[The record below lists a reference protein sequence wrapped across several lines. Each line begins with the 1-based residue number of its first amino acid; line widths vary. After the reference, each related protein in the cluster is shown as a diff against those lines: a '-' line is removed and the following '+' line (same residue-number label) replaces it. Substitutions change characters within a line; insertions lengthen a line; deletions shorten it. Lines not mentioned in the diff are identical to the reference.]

1 METEST
7 RQQKVGRL
15 IQKEIG
21 DILLKEGSELVK
33 GVMVTV
39 TAARVSPDLSYAK
52 VYFSIFPFSKN
63 PEVMQKLNA
72 ANKQI
77 RGALGNRVKM
87 QLRIIPAL
95 AFFLDD
101 SMEYVENIDNL
112 LKK

>member
-21 DILLKEGSELVK
+21 DILLKEGAELVK

-39 TAARVSPDLSYAK
+39 TAVRVSPDLSYAK
-52 VYFSIFPFSKN
+52 AYFSIFPFNKN
-63 PEVMQKLNA
+63 QEVMTALNS

-77 RGALGNRVKM
+77 RGILGRRVKT
-87 QLRIIPAL
+87 QLRIVPSL

-101 SMEYVENIDNL
+101 SMEYLENIESL